1 MKDGRPSSA
10 LFKDS
15 HGVSVDKD
23 MGRNE
28 KDIISDEERLHRF
41 YNQGLTEEEI
51 RQNGEELRAIISL
64 SDESC
69 DLAGFSCPLNK
80 DVERFLKQQ
89 SVEFAK
95 KHQAVTYLQHFHIG
109 WCQCLHQHITV
120 KAGQIQTQK
129 GNEKDCAQPGS
140 RFSLTAS
147 PGIG

>member
-1 MKDGRPSSA
+1 MDKRDWKRIYRRVKSKPVFMKDGRPSSA

-51 RQNGEELRAIISL
+51 LQNGEELRAIISL

-69 DLAGFSCPLNK
+69 AMCRIKLMFCSL
-80 DVERFLKQQ
+80 
-89 SVEFAK
+89 
-95 KHQAVTYLQHFHIG
+95 
-109 WCQCLHQHITV
+109 
-120 KAGQIQTQK
+120 
-129 GNEKDCAQPGS
+129 S
-140 RFSLTAS
+140 RELSISTA
-147 PGIG
+147 P

>member
-69 DLAGFSCPLNK
+69 DLAGACVLSDPIAGENLYHALLQKSENEILLTK
-80 DVERFLKQQ
+80 AQARILER
-89 SVEFAK
+89 A
-95 KHQAVTYLQHFHIG
+95 AVIVKTYSIM
-109 WCQCLHQHITV
+109 
-120 KAGQIQTQK
+120 
-129 GNEKDCAQPGS
+129 
-140 RFSLTAS
+140 
-147 PGIG
+147 